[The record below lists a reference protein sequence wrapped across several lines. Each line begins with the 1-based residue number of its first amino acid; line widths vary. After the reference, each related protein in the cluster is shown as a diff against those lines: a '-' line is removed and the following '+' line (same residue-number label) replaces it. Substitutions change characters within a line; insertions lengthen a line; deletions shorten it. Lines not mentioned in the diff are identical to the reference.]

1 MKGGLFL
8 PLLLA
13 LPLAA
18 GAQQAQL
25 PHWRAAVEAEHSRL
39 DNGYADWN
47 AATLRLSRHW
57 SRRQLA
63 EVELVRTR
71 RFGLEDTEVAAGGAF
86 PLGDALTASLRAS
99 HSPTHRVLPRA
110 SVGAGLQYEFRPA
123 WLLHGGLRHTRYDST
138 DVDRASVMLEHYFGN
153 WGVLAGLHS
162 ARAFGQDTRTG
173 ELRATWYYGDRS
185 SVGAIASAGREV
197 VETGPAATALASV
210 RSVALV
216 GAHALDARWTLR
228 WSAHHVRQ
236 GGFYTRSGVTLG
248 VQAAF

>member
-1 MKGGLFL
+1 MKAARWL

-18 GAQQAQL
+18 TAQDASA
-25 PHWRAAVEAEHSRL
+25 PHWRAAVEAEHSDL

-63 EVELVRTR
+63 ELQLTRTR
-71 RFGLEDTEVAAGGAF
+71 RFGLEDHELAAGGAV
-86 PLGDALTASLRAS
+86 PLSDALTASVQATW
-99 HSPTHRVLPRA
+99 SPTYRVLPRA
-110 SVGAGLQYEFRPA
+110 SLAGWLQYEFRPA
-123 WLLHGGLRHTRYDST
+123 WLLHGGLRHTDYRAS
-138 DVDRASVMLEHYFGN
+138 DVNRASVMLEHYFGD
-153 WGVLAGLHS
+153 WSVLAGLH
-162 ARAFGQDTRTG
+162 AVHAFGQDTRTG
-173 ELRATWYYGDRS
+173 ELRATWYYGERS

-197 VETGPAATALASV
+197 VETGPGATALASV

-228 WSAHHVRQ
+228 WGAHHVRQ
-236 GGFYTRSGVTLG
+236 GDFYTRTGVSLG
-248 VQAAF
+248 VQAHF